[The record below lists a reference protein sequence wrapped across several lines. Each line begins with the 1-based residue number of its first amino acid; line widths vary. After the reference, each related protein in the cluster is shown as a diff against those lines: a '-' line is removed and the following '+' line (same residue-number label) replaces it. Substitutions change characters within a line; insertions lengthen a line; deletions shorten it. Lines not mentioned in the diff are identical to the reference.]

1 MNRGIYTGARGMM
14 ATSQWMD
21 VLANNLANAITD
33 GYKKDTLGF
42 TDVLRQRQFA
52 SGGRGNF
59 VGSLSE
65 GPSSTLQSVD
75 KSVGT
80 MKSTG
85 NPLDVALDS
94 EIGMFSVMANGQVMY
109 TRDGSFK
116 VNSNQELVTSQG
128 HNVLDDRGNKI
139 TFQGTGKLEISPN
152 GEVLEGGQ
160 SIAKLGI
167 FDGAFNKAG
176 GNLWSGNRPTA
187 LTDAKL
193 LVGNIEGSNVQPIE
207 AMVDLI
213 KINRS
218 YELSQKSIQN
228 QDELTSKL
236 IETINRH

>member
-1 MNRGIYTGARGMM
+1 
-14 ATSQWMD
+14 
-21 VLANNLANAITD
+21 
-33 GYKKDTLGF
+33 
-42 TDVLRQRQFA
+42 
-52 SGGRGNF
+52 
-59 VGSLSE
+59 
-65 GPSSTLQSVD
+65 
-75 KSVGT
+75 
-80 MKSTG
+80 
-85 NPLDVALDS
+85 
-94 EIGMFSVMANGQVMY
+94 MFSVMANGQVMY

-160 SIAKLGI
+160 PIAKLGI